1 MVADRRTRW
10 PRREVVSELT
20 DRGLDIFALEDL
32 VALGMTPIQ
41 AQRTAQRLVRD
52 NQARRLQKGL
62 YALLHPADWRHK
74 EAGYTA
80 DWYATAA
87 RLIHPRPYYL
97 AYYSAMEM
105 HKMLSHPLVTVFV
118 ATTVQ
123 KTAIVVSP
131 VRFRFIKLAEHRFF
145 GEELM
150 ETQPGVSVKVATLE
164 RTFIDCADRPSLCGG
179 LEEIVA
185 GFRRQHVNLD
195 PDKLLRLLHRLRDA
209 SAAKRLGFLLE
220 TVGHDDRMLLDEIR
234 EIGGRLGRYIPLVP
248 GTAKTQGSW
257 RDKRWE
263 LDVYVSPKKLSRMGT
278 T

>member
-1 MVADRRTRW
+1 MTGKTKTRW
-10 PRREVVSELT
+10 ARREVVSELT
-20 DRGLDIFALEDL
+20 DKGLDIFTLDDL

-41 AQRTAQRLVRD
+41 AQRTAQRLIKD

-87 RLIHPRPYYL
+87 RLIRPRPYYL
-97 AYYSAMEM
+97 AYYTAMEM

-118 ATTVQ
+118 ATTAQ
-123 KTAIVVSP
+123 KAAVVVSP

-145 GEELM
+145 GHELM
-150 ETQPGVSVKVATLE
+150 ETRPAVAVEVATLE
-164 RTFIDCADRPSLCGG
+164 RTLIDCADRPNLCGG
-179 LEEIVA
+179 LEEIFA
-185 GFRRQHVNLD
+185 GFRRQHMNLD

-220 TVGHDDRMLLDEIR
+220 NVGHEDRMLLDEIS
-234 EIGGRLGRYIPLVP
+234 EISGRTSRYIPLVP
-248 GTAKTQGSW
+248 GTVQTANSW
-257 RDKRWE
+257 RDKRWQV
-263 LDVYVSPKKLSRMGT
+263 DVNTSLEELSRMGST
-278 T
+278 